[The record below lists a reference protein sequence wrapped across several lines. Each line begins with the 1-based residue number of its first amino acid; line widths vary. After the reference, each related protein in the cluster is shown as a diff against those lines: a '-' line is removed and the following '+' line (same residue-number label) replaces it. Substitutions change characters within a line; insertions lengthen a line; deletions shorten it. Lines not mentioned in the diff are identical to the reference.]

1 MQLLYSGK
9 AKEAGVYI
17 IGACGF
23 DSIPSDMGVAFT
35 KQNFSGKFLVYM
47 IDCPPYIC
55 LNKPQTP
62 TPLIKEIKYH
72 KIVIT

>member
-9 AKEAGVYI
+9 AQEAGVYI

-35 KQNFSGKFLVYM
+35 KQNFSGKFKCILVQVQVHIVYFN
-47 IDCPPYIC
+47 
-55 LNKPQTP
+55 LQ
-62 TPLIKEIKYH
+62 KYL
-72 KIVIT
+72 T

>member
-35 KQNFSGKFLVYM
+35 KQNFSGKFQVYKGCPSKSWTFL
-47 IDCPPYIC
+47 ITQDC
-55 LNKPQTP
+55 
-62 TPLIKEIKYH
+62 
-72 KIVIT
+72 V

>member
-35 KQNFSGKFLVYM
+35 KQNFKGKFKVYI
-47 IDCPPYIC
+47 IDCPPETSYIG
-55 LNKPQTP
+55 LKSDS
-62 TPLIKEIKYH
+62 L
-72 KIVIT
+72 

>member
-35 KQNFSGKFLVYM
+35 KQNFSGKFQVHIVYF
-47 IDCPPYIC
+47 D
-55 LNKPQTP
+55 LQ
-62 TPLIKEIKYH
+62 KYL
-72 KIVIT
+72 T